1 VQALERVRPESIGLS
16 IKQSDAF
23 RTELERR
30 ARDKEMPGAVFL
42 VARDGKIGALEAVGL
57 QDPLKNIPMQENSIF
72 RIASMTKPI
81 VSVAAMMLVEQGR
94 LALRDPVAKYL
105 PEFKSMQVAI
115 EERDSEGKVSI
126 RYEPAR
132 TMMTV
137 HDLFRHTSG
146 LTYGSFDNSFVDK
159 LVVNAGILGQD
170 QTLAEQTSKLAKLP
184 LKHQP
189 GSTFDYSLS
198 VDVLGRIIEVVSGE
212 ELDQFIEKNIT
223 VPLKMADTGFWVPED
238 KHSRIAYPQ
247 IDPKTGKPFFI
258 RPVETRP
265 KRLNAGGGMVSTA
278 RDYVRFCQMLLNG
291 GELEGVKL
299 LGPKTVE
306 LMTSDHL
313 PPQLKFPDRYYT
325 SRSVLT
331 AMPDHGMG
339 FGLGFAVRTH
349 QGRSALHGSVGE
361 YWWSGSTGTN
371 FVIDPSNK
379 FILILLTQQPDRLA
393 EYLALMR
400 NMGYPLI
407 LR

>member
-313 PPQLKFPDRYYT
+313 PPLVKFPDRYYT

>member
-1 VQALERVRPESIGLS
+1 
-16 IKQSDAF
+16 
-23 RTELERR
+23 
-30 ARDKEMPGAVFL
+30 
-42 VARDGKIGALEAVGL
+42 
-57 QDPLKNIPMQENSIF
+57 
-72 RIASMTKPI
+72 
-81 VSVAAMMLVEQGR
+81 
-94 LALRDPVAKYL
+94 
-105 PEFKSMQVAI
+105 
-115 EERDSEGKVSI
+115 
-126 RYEPAR
+126 
-132 TMMTV
+132 MMTV

-313 PPQLKFPDRYYT
+313 PPLVKFPDRYYT

>member
-291 GELEGVKL
+291 GELEGVRL

-313 PPQLKFPDRYYT
+313 PPQVKFPDRYYT

>member
-159 LVVNAGILGQD
+159 LVVTAGILGQD

-291 GELEGVKL
+291 GELEGVRL

-313 PPQLKFPDRYYT
+313 PPQVKFPDRYYT